1 MSIRSTVGSVLS
13 RNRSSNLEAEREAI
27 VQRLFITLH
36 KACHKND
43 EPPKEKHVRT
53 AICQTHEAQS
63 AVLFWKLAAKLPL
76 AVNAV
81 TCWKFAYLVH
91 KLLRDGHQ
99 SMIKDSRA
107 YISRLEELAKYWSHI
122 QGYGPLINGYFKL
135 VIHKIRFQNKYAF
148 LPGTI
153 NPPDDIE
160 EKLGRDLDPMF
171 EFVLE
176 ILDYLEALMLVQGE
190 IFKTM
195 DRSRSSMATL
205 SGQNRLSPCIPII
218 LDSQQLYS
226 LAVKYLSILHTQVFT
241 EKMLFYFCHFLT
253 RPKIEIF
260 AIRVWQEVY
269 NNGTHRPV

>member
-1 MSIRSTVGSVLS
+1 MEKESRKILLYFMYLGIYFMSHQFQNFHTNTFYEYDNFYPKKKTIFYIPDLMSIRSTVGSVLS
-13 RNRSSNLEAEREAI
+13 RNRGSNLEAEREAI

-91 KLLRDGHQ
+91 KLLRDGHM

-122 QGYGPLINGYFKL
+122 QARI
-135 VIHKIRFQNKYAF
+135 
-148 LPGTI
+148 
-153 NPPDDIE
+153 
-160 EKLGRDLDPMF
+160 
-171 EFVLE
+171 
-176 ILDYLEALMLVQGE
+176 
-190 IFKTM
+190 
-195 DRSRSSMATL
+195 SRHA
-205 SGQNRLSPCIPII
+205 
-218 LDSQQLYS
+218 
-226 LAVKYLSILHTQVFT
+226 A
-241 EKMLFYFCHFLT
+241 
-253 RPKIEIF
+253 
-260 AIRVWQEVY
+260 
-269 NNGTHRPV
+269 

>member
-13 RNRSSNLEAEREAI
+13 RSRGSNLEAEREAI

-53 AICQTHEAQS
+53 AICQTHEAHS
-63 AVLFWKLAAKLPL
+63 SVLFWKLAAKLPL

-81 TCWKFAYLVH
+81 TCWKFSYLVH
-91 KLLRDGHQ
+91 KLLRDGHN

-122 QGYGPLINGYFKL
+122 QGYGPLIDSYFKL
-135 VIHKIRFQNKYAF
+135 VIHKVRFQNKYAF
-148 LPGTI
+148 LPGTL
-153 NPPDDIE
+153 NPPDALESKIGHEIDS
-160 EKLGRDLDPMF
+160 KF

-176 ILDYLEALMLVQGE
+176 VLDYLEALMIVQSA
-190 IFKTM
+190 IFRTM
-195 DRSRSSMATL
+195 DRSRNSTQTA
-205 SGQNRLSPCIPII
+205 SGQNRLCPCIPII

-226 LAVKYLSILHTQVFT
+226 LTVKYLSILHTQVYHQISLIHVAPRDT
-241 EKMLFYFCHFLT
+241 
-253 RPKIEIF
+253 P
-260 AIRVWQEVY
+260 A
-269 NNGTHRPV
+269 